1 MDGEKLEMGEKGVD
15 AWYYSL
21 HTTVFMLI
29 RLTSVMCNL
38 LSVVIIII
46 AS

>member
-1 MDGEKLEMGEKGVD
+1 MLGI
-15 AWYYSL
+15 YYSL

-38 LSVVIIII
+38 LSEVIRII